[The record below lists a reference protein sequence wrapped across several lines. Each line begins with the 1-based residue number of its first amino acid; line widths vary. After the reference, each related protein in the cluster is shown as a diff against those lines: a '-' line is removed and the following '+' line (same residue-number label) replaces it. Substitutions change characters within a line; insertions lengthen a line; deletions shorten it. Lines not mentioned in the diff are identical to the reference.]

1 MLQSLANIQG
11 LHFLFRWLHLFFG
24 IMWIGLLYYF
34 NYVQGAFMA
43 ETTEAVAKSQ
53 VVQKLLPRAM
63 WWFRW
68 GAMWTF
74 VSGLLM
80 LMINAHLDMSA
91 AGVGVFSTPPWI
103 NILTGAFFGTLM
115 FLNVWLIIHPKQ
127 KIVIANAVNVAS
139 GKPAD
144 PAAAV
149 AAGKALLASR
159 TNTMFSIPLLFFMV
173 AKSHLG
179 FAVTDASQVCVYWIV
194 ATLIILGL
202 EANGIFGKT
211 GPIATIKG
219 VITAG
224 FALTAV
230 FVILLSV
237 LM

>member
-1 MLQSLANIQG
+1 MLQSLMNIQG

-43 ETTEAVAKSQ
+43 EADPAGKAQ
-53 VVQKLLPRAM
+53 VLQKLLPRAM

-74 VSGLLM
+74 VTGVLM
-80 LMINAHLDMSA
+80 LMINAHVEMS
-91 AGVGVFSTPPWI
+91 VGGSIMYNPAWI

-115 FLNVWLIIHPKQ
+115 FLNVWLIIWPKQ
-127 KIVIANAVNVAS
+127 KIVIANAVGVAA

-173 AKSHLG
+173 AKAHLG
-179 FAVTDASQVCVYWIV
+179 FAVTESSHVCLYWLI
-194 ATLIILGL
+194 AALIILGL
-202 EANGIFGKT
+202 EVNSIKGKL

-224 FALTAV
+224 FVLTGV
-230 FVILLSV
+230 FVVLLTV